1 MNMTK
6 ATKVSVAICA
16 TFFAGLVWL
25 VSMHE
30 QMNNCRTFNQMP
42 IETREYVYGLMQPTN
57 IDTTTNAGKSML
69 VEFWKDNLPLVAE
82 WELDNGVCW

>member
-1 MNMTK
+1 MTK
-6 ATKVSVAICA
+6 ATKINAAICT

-25 VSMHE
+25 ASTHE
-30 QMNNCRTFNQMP
+30 QVNNCRTFECMP

-69 VEFWKDNLPLVAE
+69 VEFWKDNLPQVAS
-82 WELDNGVCW
+82 WELDNDICW